1 MAKDELLNYANQVI
15 NAMNDNKK
23 VRVNEAKIIETE
35 SDSVML
41 STDGIITIIN
51 AQSLKTA
58 PSEMAESISF
68 ASNQFKELAQK
79 ESRS

>member
-15 NAMNDNKK
+15 NAMNENKK
-23 VRVNEAKIIETE
+23 VRVNEVKIIETE
-35 SDSVML
+35 SNSVML

-58 PSEMAESISF
+58 PSKMAESISF